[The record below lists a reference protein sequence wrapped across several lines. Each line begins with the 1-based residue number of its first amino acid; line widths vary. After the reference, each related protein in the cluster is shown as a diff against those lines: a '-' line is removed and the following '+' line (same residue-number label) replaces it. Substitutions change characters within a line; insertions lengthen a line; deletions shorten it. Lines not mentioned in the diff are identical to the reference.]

1 MPLLIPG
8 STDAYTMATLTEAF
22 ARQPYVPNQ
31 VEASLPI
38 HSAGVPTNTVLVE
51 HRNETFDLID
61 ERAYNTGHSQVDLGK
76 AGTDA
81 MESIYIP
88 HYPHGFTIRAT
99 EVRARRRFGTEGEF
113 EMTEDQQ
120 TRYFQTWQRSVNFN
134 WEFAG
139 IGGFFFGVILDRH
152 GNVRYDLRK
161 KFKRQP
167 IRLKF
172 NFGSGD
178 NFFKFI
184 NGAKWLAQ
192 QALGAYPITGWSLLG
207 DKPMNDKVIYDPSVQ
222 KTYMGYESLA
232 FLRDDNTKK
241 PFTICDDVKVQA
253 YRNARIPG
261 TDKLS
266 FPTKA
271 LVLIPEAENLFQ
283 RRFAP
288 AMTLTDMNEVGA
300 PVYLSPYVDPHNEF
314 VEIKGQTNFI
324 SWNQRYE
331 AMVIIEHGPTTDL
344 EALGYYGQDTDSVYD
359 AVDDLTAEELGITEK
374 DVGNPQ
380 GLEAALEEVDLDA

>member
-8 STDAYTMATLTEAF
+8 TSDAYTMATLTEAF
-22 ARQPYVPNQ
+22 SRMPYVPSQIN
-31 VEASLPI
+31 SLPI
-38 HSAGVPTNTVLVE
+38 HSEGVQTTTVLVE

-61 ERAYNTGHSQVDLGK
+61 ERAYNSGHSQVDLGK
-76 AGTDA
+76 ADTDA
-81 MESIYIP
+81 MESLTIP

-99 EVRARRRFGTEGEF
+99 EVRARRQFGSETEF
-113 EMTEDQQ
+113 EMTEDRQA
-120 TRYFQTWQRSVNFN
+120 RFFQTWQRSVNFN
-134 WEFAG
+134 WEYAG
-139 IGGFFFGVILDRH
+139 IGGFLFGVILDRN

-161 KFKRQP
+161 KLKRQP
-167 IRLKF
+167 LRLQF

-192 QALGAYPITGWSLLG
+192 QALGAYPITGWTLLG

-222 KTYMGYESLA
+222 KTYMGFESLA
-232 FLRDDNTKK
+232 FLRADNTAR
-241 PFTICDDVKVQA
+241 PFTICDDVKVEV
-253 YRNARIPG
+253 YRNALIPR
-261 TDKLS
+261 TNKLA

-271 LVLIPEAENLFQ
+271 LVLIPQAENLFQ

-288 AMTLTDMNEVGA
+288 AQTLTSINEPGA
-300 PVYLSPYVDPHNEF
+300 PVYLSPFVDPHNEF

-331 AMVIIEHGPTTDL
+331 GVIIIEHGPTTDL

-359 AVDDLTAEELGITEK
+359 NVEDLTAEQLGIT
-374 DVGNPQ
+374 DDDNGNPR
-380 GLEAALEEVDLDA
+380 GLEEALIA